1 MAVKCPI
8 IVTCQTKILIKEQSL
23 TFNADGKASETYDEI
38 IRRAMKELEK
48 QRTNKIDV
56 SKL

>member
-1 MAVKCPI
+1 MVVRCPV
-8 IVTCQTKILIKEQSL
+8 IVSCSTKTLIKEESL
-23 TFNADGKASETYDEI
+23 TFNADGKPTETYDGII
-38 IRRAMKELEK
+38 IRGMKELKK

>member
-1 MAVKCPI
+1 MVVKCPI
-8 IVTCQTKILIKEQSL
+8 AITCKTKTFIKEQSI
-23 TFNADGKASETYDEI
+23 THNTDGKATETYDEI
-38 IRRAMKELEK
+38 IWRGMKELEK

>member
-1 MAVKCPI
+1 MVVRCPI

-23 TFNADGKASETYDEI
+23 TFNADDKPTETYDEI
-38 IRRAMKELEK
+38 IRRGMKELKK

>member
-1 MAVKCPI
+1 MVVRCPI
-8 IVTCQTKILIKEQSL
+8 IVTCQTKILIKEESL
-23 TFNADGKASETYDEI
+23 TFNADDKPTETYDEI
-38 IRRAMKELEK
+38 IRRGMKELKK

>member
-1 MAVKCPI
+1 MVVRCPI
-8 IVTCQTKILIKEQSL
+8 IVTCSTKILIKEQSL
-23 TFNADGKASETYDEI
+23 THNADGKASETYDEI

>member
-1 MAVKCPI
+1 MVVRCPI
-8 IVTCQTKILIKEQSL
+8 IVSCSSKILIKDESL
-23 TFNADGKASETYDEI
+23 TFNADGKATESYDEI
-38 IRRAMKELEK
+38 IRRGMKELKK

>member
-1 MAVKCPI
+1 MTICPI
-8 IVTCQTKILIKEQSL
+8 QLQCSTKILIKEESL
-23 TFNADGKASETYDEI
+23 TFDINDKPTETYDSI
-38 IRRAMKELEK
+38 IRRVFKELKK

>member
-1 MAVKCPI
+1 MVVRCPI

-23 TFNADGKASETYDEI
+23 TYNADGKATETYDEI
-38 IRRAMKELEK
+38 IRRGMKELEK